1 METHMKTNPR
11 LILSLGLLAAYAGT
25 SILAAPLEVVSRPH
39 QSRPTSFGDSGD
51 LSLSADGKWAVFSST
66 GNGLVSNLLDGS
78 VLNVF
83 LRNLQSGE
91 TTLLSQNTNGVS
103 GTGHSYG
110 VTISDDG
117 RLVVFDT
124 EADNIVSG
132 DSNEAS
138 DVIIHGGISGF
149 PFAIRTST
157 GFAEGASGA
166 ASISANGRWILFES
180 EAQGFSPLDLNEN
193 TDLYL
198 MAVETGAIQ
207 LVSANS
213 NNTAAAS
220 AAFGPI
226 LSSHEG
232 SVSGDG
238 RYVAFIGNGTN
249 YVAGFPAQAGPQ
261 IYLRDMVNGTNLWL
275 TRTVSGAP
283 AAVVSGPIVSRN
295 GTHVIF
301 LSSNLNGTTVPGQFD
316 TALYVYDIAT
326 GSRSMVAAAAVEE
339 FSLSGNGQFIA
350 YGATNQVLVHDLGAA
365 TNQLL
370 SVNAAGVPGDNLSH
384 TPQISADGRY
394 VAFSSAAANLATNVS
409 GVTFQTYVVD
419 RQSGK
424 IALLS
429 KGPDGSEANEDT
441 HFPVIS
447 ADGSTVGF
455 MSYASNLATNDNPT
469 ANDVFVVPTSGA
481 GPVSLAS
488 AAHPSSISAT
498 ATGSSS
504 IEGQNLSADGRRV
517 VFSSLAADI
526 VPNDENDL
534 RDIFLR
540 ELDSGRTLLVSGDS
554 TGTPTDGVSSVVGMS
569 QDGGTVVFSRT
580 EEVNGTNST
589 RLYSFNPS
597 TGTNTAASV
606 LPSGQVTGVA
616 SAVLSPDG
624 RYVAFLESGAPSPLY
639 IRDLETAQ
647 TVSLIPAPITGMQ
660 PVAFSPGGRYIVT
673 RSTGTSLAIRDWK
686 VNAVLTNGLGSS
698 QWIPTAFSADESKLL
713 AQVRGVAPQL
723 LVLYTL
729 DSVTNYS
736 IIATNAGFAAM
747 SADGS
752 TVLYNLPPVPTTNI
766 YHLYIYDVASGVST
780 PLQLGGTNV
789 NLRLR
794 SAPSLSADGRFVA
807 LATTNGL
814 TAEVGANDFTDV
826 YVYDRILKTARLVSR
841 NLEGGQ
847 GDVGSNSPN
856 ISADGRVVAFDS
868 SASNLVANDRN
879 AASDVFV
886 ASLEAVD
893 TDADGMEDGL
903 ETIYF
908 GGLAGSATGDD
919 DTDGISNRDELL
931 AGTNPRSADSRFV
944 LDSGV
949 NGTEGTISLSSPAT
963 IGRVYQLQHRP
974 SLSNG
979 QWQDVGLP
987 SVAYSNSITFEVP
1000 TDSHATGFFR
1010 IRAL

>member
-1 METHMKTNPR
+1 METHMKTNRR
-11 LILSLGLLAAYAGT
+11 LNILSLGLVAACTGT
-25 SILAAPLEVVSRPH
+25 TILGAPLEVVSRPY
-39 QSRPTSFGDSGD
+39 QTRPTSFGDSGD
-51 LSLSADGKWAVFSST
+51 LSLSADGKWAVFTST
-66 GNGLVSNLLDGS
+66 GNGLVTNQLDGS
-78 VLNVF
+78 FLQVF
-83 LRNLQSGE
+83 LRNLQTGE
-91 TTLLSQNTNGVS
+91 TTLLSQNTNGVT
-103 GTGHSYG
+103 GNGHSYG
-110 VTISDDG
+110 VSISDDG
-117 RLVVFDT
+117 GFVVFDT
-124 EADNIVSG
+124 EADTIVSG
-132 DSNEAS
+132 DDNEAS
-138 DVIIHGGISGF
+138 DVIIRRGVSGS
-149 PFAIRTST
+149 PVSIRTST
-157 GFAEGASGA
+157 GLPEGASGA
-166 ASISANGRWILFES
+166 ASTSSNGRWVLFES
-180 EAQGFSPLDLNEN
+180 EAQRFSPLDLNQN
-193 TDLYL
+193 SDLYL
-198 MAVETGAIQ
+198 LEVDTGAIQ

-220 AAFGPI
+220 ASFAPI
-226 LSSHEG
+226 ISSHEG

-238 RYVAFIGNGTN
+238 RFVAFIGNGTN

-261 IYLRDMVNGTNLWL
+261 IYLRDMVNGTNAWL
-275 TRTVSGAP
+275 TRAVSGAP
-283 AAVVSGPIVSRN
+283 AAVVSGPVVSSN
-295 GTHVIF
+295 GSHVVF
-301 LSSNLNGTTVPGQFD
+301 LSSNLEGTTVPGQFE
-316 TALYVYDIAT
+316 TALYIYNIAT
-326 GSRSMVAAAAVEE
+326 GSRSMVTTAPVEE
-339 FSLSGNGQFIA
+339 FALSANSQFIA
-350 YGATNQVLVHDLGAA
+350 YSATNQVLVYDISAA
-365 TNQLL
+365 TNQLV
-370 SVNAAGVPGDNLSH
+370 SVNATGQPGDSLSH

-394 VAFSSAAANLATNVS
+394 LAFSSAASNLATNVS
-409 GVTFQTYVVD
+409 GETFQTYRVD
-419 RQSGK
+419 RQSGE
-424 IALLS
+424 IVLLS
-429 KGPDGSEANEDT
+429 RGPDGSEANEDT

-469 ANDVFVVPTSGA
+469 ANDVFVVAISGT
-481 GPVSLAS
+481 GSVSLVS

-504 IEGQNLSADGRRV
+504 IEGQNLSADGRRL
-517 VFSSLAADI
+517 VFTSLAADI
-526 VPNDENDL
+526 VPDDENDL

-554 TGTPTDGVSSVVGMS
+554 TGAPTDGVSSLVGMS
-569 QDGGTVVFSRT
+569 QDGGTVIFSRI

-597 TGTNTAASV
+597 NGTNTVASV

-624 RYVAFLESGAPSPLY
+624 RYAAFLESGATSPLY

-647 TVSLIPAPITGMQ
+647 TVGLIPAPITGMQ
-660 PVAFSPGGRYIVT
+660 PVAFSPSGRYIVT
-673 RSTGTSLAIRDWK
+673 RSTGSSLAIRDWK
-686 VNAVLTNGLGSS
+686 TNGVLTNGLGSS

-723 LVLYTL
+723 LVLYAL
-729 DSVTNYS
+729 GGTNYS
-736 IIATNAGFAAM
+736 IIATNAAFPAM

-766 YHLYIYDVASGVST
+766 YHLYIYDVASGVSS

-794 SAPSLSADGRFVA
+794 AAPALSADGRFIA
-807 LATTNGL
+807 LATTNAL
-814 TAEVGANDFTDV
+814 TAEVDANDFTDV
-826 YVYDRILKTARLVSR
+826 YVYDRVLKTAQLVSR
-841 NLEGGQ
+841 NLEGEQ

-868 SASNLVANDRN
+868 SASDLVENDRN

-886 ASLEAVD
+886 ARLEAVD
-893 TDADGMEDGL
+893 TDTDGMEDGL

-908 GGLAGSATGDD
+908 GGLAGSPTADD

-931 AGTNPRSADSRFV
+931 AGTNPKSADSRFV

-963 IGRVYQLQHRP
+963 IGRVYQLQHRS

-1000 TDSHATGFFR
+1000 TDSPATGFFR
-1010 IRAL
+1010 IRAI